1 MDFFQCLGV
10 TWVSGAW
17 CRLTTRARGSLCSGA
32 GHGGDSEEKL
42 LQEAVLP
49 GDTVDTSSESKMTAH
64 YKMFIGF

>member
-42 LQEAVLP
+42 LQEAVEQDWQDKRRQL
-49 GDTVDTSSESKMTAH
+49 TT
-64 YKMFIGF
+64 